1 MDSCFIKKEFLLF
14 FFLGFKCTS
23 SSLPLSPG
31 SLCQHLLAYSQLT
44 KTDAPVCCISHD
56 VFSALTTRPNSL
68 IAHHVTIVLCFTVS
82 HRGVLQRKLSIIWLR
97 PGAFR
102 RAWASPRT
110 SVLHRISYL
119 LATAPLQNQE
129 QPRQP
134 VIWFS
139 GLPAVGSVAL
149 MTTVRHVNCAASSC
163 LLSHC
168 PSLPSL
174 QTYFVAVVS
183 QLCGKVTSSNITLWK
198 PRPSSFHF
206 SFPVVA
212 CDSAPTCFMRT

>member
-1 MDSCFIKKEFLLF
+1 MDSCFIKKEFLLV

-23 SSLPLSPG
+23 SSLPLRPG

-44 KTDAPVCCISHD
+44 KTDAPVCCVSHD

-82 HRGVLQRKLSIIWLR
+82 HREQRKLSIIWLR

-110 SVLHRISYL
+110 SVLHGISYL

-149 MTTVRHVNCAASSC
+149 MTTVRHVNCAASSS
-163 LLSHC
+163 LLSDC

-183 QLCGKVTSSNITLWK
+183 QSVWK
-198 PRPSSFHF
+198 SYFFQYRPLEAQAFLISFQF
-206 SFPVVA
+206 S
-212 CDSAPTCFMRT
+212 CCCL

>member
-1 MDSCFIKKEFLLF
+1 M
-14 FFLGFKCTS
+14 
-23 SSLPLSPG
+23 
-31 SLCQHLLAYSQLT
+31 
-44 KTDAPVCCISHD
+44 
-56 VFSALTTRPNSL
+56 
-68 IAHHVTIVLCFTVS
+68 LCFTVS
-82 HRGVLQRKLSIIWLR
+82 HRSVLQRKLSVIWLR

-102 RAWASPRT
+102 RAWATPRT
-110 SVLHRISYL
+110 SDLHGISFL

-149 MTTVRHVNCAASSC
+149 MTTVRHVNCAASSS

-174 QTYFVAVVS
+174 QTYFAAVVS
-183 QLCGKVTSSNITLWK
+183 QSVWKSYFFQYHPLEAQAFLISFQFSCCCLWFCSHMLHAHISDKRAARCWGICFWLLDAGGTNDLIENENWKLAQCQCYDITV
-198 PRPSSFHF
+198 S
-206 SFPVVA
+206 
-212 CDSAPTCFMRT
+212 